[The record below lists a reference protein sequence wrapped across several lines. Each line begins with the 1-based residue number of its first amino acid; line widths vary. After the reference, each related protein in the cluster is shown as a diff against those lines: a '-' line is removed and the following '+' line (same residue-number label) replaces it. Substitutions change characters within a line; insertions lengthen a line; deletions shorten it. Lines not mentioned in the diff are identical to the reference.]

1 MGELLNEYIVEQA
14 LIVIPVL
21 LILGTIIKGTPNI
34 KDWLIPYVLLVL
46 GVVFTVFLIGLNVD
60 AVIQGV
66 LVSGAAVFGHQL
78 YAQAKH
84 RESDE

>member
-1 MGELLNEYIVEQA
+1 MEIINEYIIEQA
-14 LIVIPVL
+14 LIIIPVL
-21 LILGTIIKGTPNI
+21 LILGAFIKATP
-34 KDWLIPYVLLVL
+34 KVMDWIIPYVLLVL
-46 GVVFTVFLIGLNVD
+46 GVAFTIALLGLHID

-84 RESDE
+84 RE

>member
-1 MGELLNEYIVEQA
+1 MDFIIEYIVEQA

-21 LILGTIIKGTPNI
+21 LILGKIIKETPMV

-46 GVVFTVFLIGLNVD
+46 GVCFTVLLMGFNVD

-78 YAQAKH
+78 FVQGKY
-84 RESDE
+84 REDD

>member
-1 MGELLNEYIVEQA
+1 MEFINEYIIEQA
-14 LIVIPVL
+14 LIIIPVL
-21 LILGTIIKGTPNI
+21 LILGKIIKETPTV
-34 KDWLIPYVLLVL
+34 KDWIIPYVLLIL
-46 GVVFTVFLIGLNVD
+46 GTGFTVALLGFNVD

-84 RESDE
+84 RE

>member
-1 MGELLNEYIVEQA
+1 MENLIEYIVDQA

-21 LILGTIIKGTPNI
+21 LILGKMFKETPKF
-34 KDWLIPYVLLVL
+34 KDWLIPYVLLLL
-46 GVVFTVFLIGLNVD
+46 GVAFATFLMGFNVD

-78 YAQAKH
+78 FVQATH
-84 RESDE
+84 REDD

>member
-1 MGELLNEYIVEQA
+1 MEFLQEYIIEQA
-14 LIVIPVL
+14 LIIIPVL
-21 LILGTIIKGTPNI
+21 LILGAIIKATPKV
-34 KDWLIPYVLLVL
+34 KDWIIPYVLLVL
-46 GVVFTVFLIGLNVD
+46 GVAFTIALLGINVD

-84 RESDE
+84 RE